1 MSEQATGNSQQ
12 TLVIGL
18 VVIAALLAAIV
29 GVIIYQQ
36 SSANS
41 LPQPTAQTAPAATD
55 PAGAPAGMGD
65 APAGMGQGAPAA
77 EFDAKTATKVAK
89 GVEPEAWVTEYYE
102 ACDKDDWTAA
112 FDRLPAAKKAN
123 NSPDALKAQVSG
135 YGIEGFKVTS
145 AKVEGDKA
153 TVIVDQVTGEYGTF
167 ENTWSFVK
175 VGGEW
180 LVENKAVTGM
190 R

>member
-41 LPQPTAQTAPAATD
+41 LPQPTAQTTPAATD
-55 PAGAPAGMGD
+55 PSGAPAGMGG
-65 APAGMGQGAPAA
+65 APAGMGQSAPAA
-77 EFDAKTATKVAK
+77 EFDAKTATKVAA

-102 ACDKDDWTAA
+102 ACEKDDWAAA

-123 NSPDALKAQVSG
+123 NSPEALKEQVTG
-135 YGIEGFKVTS
+135 YGIEGYKVTS

-153 TVIVDQVTGEYGTF
+153 TVIVDQVTGQYGTF

-175 VGGEW
+175 VDGEW

-190 R
+190 K

>member
-41 LPQPTAQTAPAATD
+41 LPQPTGQTAPAATD
-55 PAGAPAGMGD
+55 PAASGAPAGMG
-65 APAGMGQGAPAA
+65 QSAPAA

-102 ACDKDDWTAA
+102 ACEKDDWAAA

-123 NSPDALKAQVSG
+123 NSPEALKEQVSG
-135 YGIEGFKVTS
+135 YGIEGYKVTS

-153 TVIVDQVTGEYGTF
+153 TVIVDQVTGQYGTF

-175 VGGEW
+175 VDGEW

-190 R
+190 K

>member
-41 LPQPTAQTAPAATD
+41 LPQPTAQTAPATD
-55 PAGAPAGMGD
+55 PAGAPAGMGGAPAGMGD

-102 ACDKDDWTAA
+102 ACDKDDWAAA

-153 TVIVDQVTGEYGTF
+153 TVIVDQVTGEYGKIGRAH
-167 ENTWSFVK
+167 V
-175 VGGEW
+175 
-180 LVENKAVTGM
+180 
-190 R
+190 